1 VQANAE
7 GAYSALIELHLQAAT
22 LHLALTPMLEC
33 LTSMLISLTWCL
45 EMSSQK
51 ALRSVNAANRRSGLL
66 GVCAAIGVVAVLTTA
81 LTLRVSLAEGPPPK
95 APLTVSVVTFV
106 IQDSYRRT
114 ASFLGVVNAG
124 MKANLGF
131 QLPGLIAT
139 PPPRGGT
146 PVKRGETIASLD
158 KTALILKRK
167 ATAADLEQATI
178 ELDLAQL
185 KAARQQKLVATG
197 AVSKELSDETR
208 LRALARQSRV
218 DAIAARLAS
227 IDDELLKSRLI
238 APYVHQG
245 AVISAGTPVVRLVGT
260 ADQESHVG
268 VPAALARELK
278 PGDVYSL
285 KLRDNTVKAKLLSV
299 RPDVDPVTRTATAIF
314 ALPRDLDALD
324 GEPITLELEQ
334 TVRES
339 GGWLPIS
346 ALLEGSHGVWT
357 VLRITH
363 EGNTARTVRE
373 AVEVL
378 DIRGDK
384 AYVRGTLPGNVLIVA
399 SGVHRLSPGSPVSVA
414 DVN

>member
-1 VQANAE
+1 
-7 GAYSALIELHLQAAT
+7 
-22 LHLALTPMLEC
+22 
-33 LTSMLISLTWCL
+33 MLIGLTWCL
-45 EMSSQK
+45 KMSSQK
-51 ALRSVNAANRRSGLL
+51 AVRSVNAANRRSGLL

-114 ASFLGVVNAG
+114 ASFLGAVNAG

-227 IDDELLKSRLI
+227 IDDELLKSQLI
-238 APYVHQG
+238 APYDGIIGDRYVHQG

-285 KLRDNTVKAKLLSV
+285 KLGDNTVKAKLLSV
-299 RPDVDPVTRTATAIF
+299 RPDIDPVTRTATAIF

-399 SGVHRLSPGSPVSVA
+399 SGVHRLSPGSPVSLA